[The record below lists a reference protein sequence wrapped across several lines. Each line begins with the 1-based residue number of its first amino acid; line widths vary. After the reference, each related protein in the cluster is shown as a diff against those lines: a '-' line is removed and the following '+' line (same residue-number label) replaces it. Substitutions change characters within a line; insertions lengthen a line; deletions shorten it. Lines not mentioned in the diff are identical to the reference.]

1 MNERGLQ
8 QELGISLPCWTH
20 SQLPRHQRALSGPLP
35 KSSLQL
41 VPTEREQSEVSG
53 VGEQTQVLRQ
63 KPIGNTR
70 VCGEIVSGLNLQEFR
85 LRVAVNHISFLSV
98 VNTINF

>member
-41 VPTEREQSEVSG
+41 VPTEHEQNEVSG
-53 VGEQTQVLRQ
+53 V
-63 KPIGNTR
+63 
-70 VCGEIVSGLNLQEFR
+70 
-85 LRVAVNHISFLSV
+85 
-98 VNTINF
+98 